1 MEKQYIEV
9 NGKCEYIFDMSKLI
23 DVIRDNMGYDTANLI
38 EKEAEDSNM
47 LKYYEKMRFESD
59 MESYE
64 GTLENNTRAFQD
76 ISELISNFEDK
87 IEDRKM
93 IAVKD
98 VNKLLEQINEIVN
111 EQI

>member
-1 MEKQYIEV
+1 MDKQCIEV
-9 NGKCEYIFDMSKLI
+9 NGKREYIFNMSKLI
-23 DVIRDNMGYDTANLI
+23 DVIRDNMGYDAANLI
-38 EKEAEDSNM
+38 EKEVKDSDM
-47 LKYYEKMRFESD
+47 LKYYEKLRFDSD

-64 GTLENNTRAFQD
+64 GTLENNATAFQD
-76 ISELISNFEDK
+76 ISELIGDFEDK

-98 VNKLLEQINEIVN
+98 VNKLLEQINKTIN